1 MVWEAKGT
9 RGLPLSVWC
18 TFYRQK
24 VSVVLKHTQMIF
36 ILRHVAIGEGSS
48 RLGNL
53 SSGPLLFLFDIAYH
67 NMRGFKSL
75 MFSLW
80 FCPLR
85 WVFVFLD
92 VDPPILFLVLSLFWV
107 LWFIYNWQGF
117 YLGTY
122 RPGWNNTYNHGM
134 KEGACSPNGCLV
146 WVRLWTGEHMDE
158 YLW

>member
-53 SSGPLLFLFDIAYH
+53 SSGLLLFLFDIAYH

-122 RPGWNNTYNHGM
+122 RPG
-134 KEGACSPNGCLV
+134 
-146 WVRLWTGEHMDE
+146 
-158 YLW
+158 